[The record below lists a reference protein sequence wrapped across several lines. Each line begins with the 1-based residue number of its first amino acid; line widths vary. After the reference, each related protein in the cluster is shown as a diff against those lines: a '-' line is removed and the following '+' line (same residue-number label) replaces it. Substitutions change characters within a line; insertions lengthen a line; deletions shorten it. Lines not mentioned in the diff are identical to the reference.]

1 MQKAGADFS
10 NNFISEA
17 EKNVIL
23 FRLFGYRSCISVK
36 LGKGEKDYFG
46 LAILGHVCFLESG
59 KSIDLPVHKNLK
71 FH

>member
-46 LAILGHVCFLESG
+46 RYQDKLNNLGCLIYMFIEHFS
-59 KSIDLPVHKNLK
+59 
-71 FH
+71 